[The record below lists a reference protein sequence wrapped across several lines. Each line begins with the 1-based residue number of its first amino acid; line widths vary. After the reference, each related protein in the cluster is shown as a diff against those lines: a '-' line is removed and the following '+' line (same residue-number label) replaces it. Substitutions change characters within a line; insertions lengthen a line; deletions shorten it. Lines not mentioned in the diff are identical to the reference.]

1 MGLFDRFTTPMRRQ
15 KFARRV
21 AAGLRKAGEPLELRY
36 DPAQFRLVSEGDE
49 SLQVNLA
56 NTYREYLAAPSAER
70 KRILSRFI
78 RSWIEGRKG
87 IPDEFEDA
95 AYDLLPG
102 VRSRSTVE
110 LLKLQMES
118 QGKTGFH
125 WPYRVVA
132 DHYGA
137 GLVYDLP
144 HAMSQ
149 INGQQLTRWGV
160 DFDEAMDVALDN
172 LRKISEQ
179 GFARRAPGVWR
190 SAWHDNYDPSRLL
203 LVDLIA
209 AHEVD
214 GDPVVMVP
222 NRDTLLLT
230 GSEDE
235 VGLGIMAAAAEE
247 ATQQPRPI
255 HTMPIRLEFG
265 SWTPFLPPKELPA
278 YLRFKQMLINSLG
291 QDYEEQRALLTTTH
305 QKQSENVFVASYSAM
320 RNTRTGELASYCMWA
335 KGLDGL
341 LPRTDLIYFFDPGR
355 PDGQKVAASASWE
368 RVEEIVG
375 DLLEPLDIY
384 PKRHRVRCFPT
395 EEQIEAIKDGGGLP

>member
-1 MGLFDRFTTPMRRQ
+1 MTPVRRQ
-15 KFARRV
+15 KFARLV
-21 AAGLRKAGEPLELRY
+21 AAGLRKAGEPLDLRY
-36 DPAQFRLVSEGDE
+36 DPALFRLVSEGDE

-56 NTYREYLAAPSAER
+56 NTYREYIAAPSAER
-70 KRILSRFI
+70 KNVVSRCI

-87 IPDEFEDA
+87 VPEEFEDA

-102 VRSRSTVE
+102 VRSRSTYE
-110 LLKLQMES
+110 LLKLQMEG
-118 QGKTGFH
+118 QGESGFC

-160 DFDEAMDVALDN
+160 DFDEAMDVALAN

-179 GFARRAPGVWR
+179 GFARLAPGVWR
-190 SAWHDNYDPSRLL
+190 SAWRDNYDPSRLL
-203 LVDLIA
+203 LLDMVA

-230 GSEDE
+230 GSDDE
-235 VGLGIMAAAAEE
+235 VGLGIMAAVAEE
-247 ATQQPRPI
+247 AAQQPRPI

-265 SWTPFLPPKELPA
+265 SWTPFLPPKEHSA
-278 YLRFKQMLINSLG
+278 HLRFKQMVINSLG
-291 QDYEEQRALLTTTH
+291 QDYEEQRALLTTTLR
-305 QKQSENVFVASYSAM
+305 KQGEHVFVARYSAM
-320 RNTRTGELASYCMWA
+320 RNTRTGELATHCMWA
-335 KGLDGL
+335 RGVDSL
-341 LPRTDLIYFFDPGR
+341 LPRTDLILFLDPER
-355 PDGQKVAASASWE
+355 PDGQKVLASISWD

-375 DLLEPLDIY
+375 GLLEPLAIY
-384 PKRHRVRCFPT
+384 PERHRARDFPA
-395 EEQIEAIKDGGGLP
+395 EEQLEAIMAEGRLT

>member
-1 MGLFDRFTTPMRRQ
+1 MGFFDRFKTPMPRQ
-15 KFARRV
+15 RFARLV
-21 AAGLRKAGEPLELRY
+21 ASGLRKAGEPIALRY
-36 DPAQFRLVSEGDE
+36 DPAQFRLVSEGDG

-56 NTYREYLAAPSAER
+56 NTYNEYLLAPAAER
-70 KRILSRFI
+70 KNILSRFI

-95 AYDLLPG
+95 AHDLLPG
-102 VRSRSTVE
+102 VRSRSGYE

-118 QGKTGFH
+118 QGETTFN
-125 WPYRVVA
+125 WPYHVIA

-149 INGQQLTRWGV
+149 INGQQLTRWNV
-160 DFDEAMDVALDN
+160 EFDDAMDVAIDN

-179 GFARRAPGVWR
+179 GLAQLAPGVWR
-190 SAWHDNYDPSRLL
+190 SVWRDNYDPSRLL
-203 LVDLIA
+203 LLDLIE

-247 ATQQPRPI
+247 AAQQPRPI

-265 SWTPFLPPKELPA
+265 SWSPYLPPRELPS
-278 YLRFKQMLINSLG
+278 YLKFKQMLINSLG
-291 QDYEEQRALLTTTH
+291 QDYEEQKALLNKS
-305 QKQSENVFVASYSAM
+305 QKTGNSQIVAASFAAM
-320 RNTRTGELASYCMWA
+320 RNTHTGELASYCIWA
-335 KGLDGL
+335 RGLESL
-341 LPRTDLIYFFDPGR
+341 LPRTDLIHFIDPQQ
-355 PDGQKVAASASWE
+355 PDGQKVVASAPWE
-368 RVEEIVG
+368 YVEEILG
-375 DLLEPLDIY
+375 DLLEPWRTY
-384 PKRHRVRCFPT
+384 PERHRTRDFPT
-395 EEQIEAIKDGGGLP
+395 EEQIRLLKAQAGFD

>member
-1 MGLFDRFTTPMRRQ
+1 MTPMRRQ
-15 KFARRV
+15 KFARLV

-49 SLQVNLA
+49 SLQVDLA
-56 NTYREYLAAPSAER
+56 NTYREYIAASSAER
-70 KRILSRFI
+70 KSILSRFI
-78 RSWIEGRKG
+78 RSWIEGCKG

-102 VRSRSTVE
+102 VRSRSTYE
-110 LLKLQMES
+110 LLKLQMGD
-118 QGKTGFH
+118 QGETGFR

-179 GFARRAPGVWR
+179 GFARLAPGVWR
-190 SAWHDNYDPSRLL
+190 SAWRDNYDPSRLL

-278 YLRFKQMLINSLG
+278 YLRFKQMVINSLG

-305 QKQSENVFVASYSAM
+305 QQQSDDVFVASYSAM
-320 RNTRTGELASYCMWA
+320 RNTRTGAPRVIACGPGVWIASY
-335 KGLDGL
+335 
-341 LPRTDLIYFFDPGR
+341 R
-355 PDGQKVAASASWE
+355 
-368 RVEEIVG
+368 
-375 DLLEPLDIY
+375 EP
-384 PKRHRVRCFPT
+384 T
-395 EEQIEAIKDGGGLP
+395 

>member
-1 MGLFDRFTTPMRRQ
+1 MAPVRRQ
-15 KFARRV
+15 KFARLV
-21 AAGLRKAGEPLELRY
+21 AAGLRKVGEPLELRY
-36 DPAQFRLVSEGDE
+36 DPALFRLVSKGDE

-70 KRILSRFI
+70 KNVVSRFI

-87 IPDEFEDA
+87 VPDEFEDA

-102 VRSRSTVE
+102 VRSRSTYE
-110 LLKLQMES
+110 LLKLQMEG
-118 QGKTGFH
+118 QGETGFG

-132 DHYGA
+132 HHYGA

-160 DFDEAMDVALDN
+160 EFDEAMDVALDN
-172 LRKISEQ
+172 LRKISEH
-179 GFARRAPGVWR
+179 GFTRLAPGVWR
-190 SAWHDNYDPSRLL
+190 SAWRDNYDPSRLL
-203 LVDLIA
+203 LIDMIA

-230 GSEDE
+230 GSDDE
-235 VGLGIMAAAAEE
+235 VGLGVMAAAAEE
-247 ATQQPRPI
+247 AAQQPRPI

-265 SWTPFLPPKELPA
+265 SWTPFLPPRELPA
-278 YLRFKQMLINSLG
+278 YLRFKQMVINSLG
-291 QDYEEQRALLTTTH
+291 QDYEEQRALLTTTL
-305 QKQSENVFVASYSAM
+305 QRQSDNVFVASYTAM
-320 RNTRTGELASYCMWA
+320 RNTRTGELATHCMWA
-335 KGLDGL
+335 RGVDSL
-341 LPRTDLIYFFDPGR
+341 LPRTDLIHFLDPER
-355 PDGQKVAASASWE
+355 SDGQKVLASISWD

-375 DLLEPLDIY
+375 DLLEPLAIY
-384 PKRHRVRCFPT
+384 PERHRARYFPT
-395 EEQIEAIKDGGGLP
+395 EKQLKAIKAAGELA

>member
-1 MGLFDRFTTPMRRQ
+1 
-15 KFARRV
+15 
-21 AAGLRKAGEPLELRY
+21 
-36 DPAQFRLVSEGDE
+36 
-49 SLQVNLA
+49 
-56 NTYREYLAAPSAER
+56 
-70 KRILSRFI
+70 
-78 RSWIEGRKG
+78 
-87 IPDEFEDA
+87 
-95 AYDLLPG
+95 
-102 VRSRSTVE
+102 
-110 LLKLQMES
+110 MES
-118 QGKTGFH
+118 QGETGFH

-179 GFARRAPGVWR
+179 GFARLAPGVWR
-190 SAWHDNYDPSRLL
+190 SAWRDNYDPSRLL

-247 ATQQPRPI
+247 STQQPRPI

-291 QDYEEQRALLTTTH
+291 QDYQEQRALLTTTH
-305 QKQSENVFVASYSAM
+305 QKQSEDVFVASEPESSRVTACGP
-320 RNTRTGELASYCMWA
+320 RAWTASCPGPISSTSSTQDGRTARRSPRPLRGSVLRKSWA
-335 KGLDGL
+335 TCLS
-341 LPRTDLIYFFDPGR
+341 P
-355 PDGQKVAASASWE
+355 
-368 RVEEIVG
+368 
-375 DLLEPLDIY
+375 
-384 PKRHRVRCFPT
+384 
-395 EEQIEAIKDGGGLP
+395 

>member
-1 MGLFDRFTTPMRRQ
+1 MTPVRRQ
-15 KFARRV
+15 KFARLV
-21 AAGLRKAGEPLELRY
+21 SAGLRKAGEPLELRY

-70 KRILSRFI
+70 RNIVSRFI

-87 IPDEFEDA
+87 VPDEFEDA

-102 VRSRSTVE
+102 VRSRSTYE
-110 LLKLQMES
+110 LLKLQMKG
-118 QGKTGFH
+118 QGDTGFR

-160 DFDEAMDVALDN
+160 DFDEAMDVAVDN
-172 LRKISEQ
+172 LRKISKQ
-179 GFARRAPGVWR
+179 GFARLAPGVWR
-190 SAWHDNYDPSRLL
+190 SAWRDNYDPSRLL

-247 ATQQPRPI
+247 AVQQPRPI
-255 HTMPIRLEFG
+255 HAMPMRLEFG

-278 YLRFKQMLINSLG
+278 YLRFKQLAINSLG
-291 QDYEEQRALLTTTH
+291 QDYEEQRALLTAIH
-305 QKQSENVFVASYSAM
+305 EKRGEDVFVASYSAM
-320 RNTRTGELASYCMWA
+320 RNTRTGDLASFCTWTR
-335 KGLDGL
+335 GVDSL
-341 LPRTDLIYFFDPGR
+341 LPRTDLVHLIDLER
-355 PDGQKVAASASWE
+355 PDGQKVVASVSWE
-368 RVEEIVG
+368 RVEEIAG
-375 DLLEPLDIY
+375 DLLEPLGIY
-384 PKRHRVRCFPT
+384 PERHRARYFPT
-395 EEQIEAIKDGGGLP
+395 EDQIMAIKAAGGLV